1 MNEIKFSC
9 KRCGNCCRVSGFVH
23 ISKTE
28 AKKIA
33 EFLKLDFLEFKKIYT
48 EWILFAGRV
57 LKGGKISSCIFLK
70 DNFCL
75 IYPVRP
81 EQCRTFPY
89 WKNILN
95 DESELKYVKE
105 YCAGIE

>member
-9 KRCGNCCRVSGFVH
+9 KRCGNCCRVPGFVH

-28 AKKIA
+28 GKRIA
-33 EFLKLDFLEFKKIYT
+33 EFLKLDFLDFKKKYT
-48 EWILFAGRV
+48 EWILFVGRV
-57 LKGGKISSCIFLK
+57 LKGNEDSSCIFLK
-70 DNFCL
+70 DNSCM

-95 DESELKYVKE
+95 DTSELKYVKE
-105 YCAGIE
+105 YCKGIE